1 VRRVSD
7 TLTPFIPTPVEGE
20 SLGSAIGLHASNLTE
35 LLKQVQRG
43 FHTSTFIELQ
53 ALLDVSQ
60 KELAERIGLS
70 EATLHR
76 RFAEGHFK
84 KEESERLYRLYELFE
99 KTRGLFES
107 QQKAQAWLRKPALAL
122 GNQAPL
128 DYAGTELGA
137 REALDLIERLVHGVL
152 D

>member
-1 VRRVSD
+1 M
-7 TLTPFIPTPVEGE
+7 LTPFIPSPVRGA
-20 SLGSAIGLHASNLTE
+20 SLGSAIGLHARSLTD

-43 FHTSTFIELQ
+43 FHTSTFVGLQ

-76 RFAEGHFK
+76 RFAEGRFK

-99 KTRGLFES
+99 KTLGLFENR
-107 QQKAQAWLRKPALAL
+107 QKARAWLRKPALAL
-122 GNQAPL
+122 GGQAPL

-137 REALDLIERLVHGVL
+137 REALDLIERLEHGVL